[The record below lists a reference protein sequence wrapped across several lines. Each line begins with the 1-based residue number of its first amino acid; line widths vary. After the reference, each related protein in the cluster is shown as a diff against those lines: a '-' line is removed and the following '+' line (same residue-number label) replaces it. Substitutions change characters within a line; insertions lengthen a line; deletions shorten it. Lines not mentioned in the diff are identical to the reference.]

1 MLIKSLFKI
10 LTLSVLLAQAAIADE
25 AAVKQ
30 RVQASFP
37 GAEIQSI
44 TKTSFAGLYE
54 IVMGERVFYADEN
67 ADYFFIGSIFD
78 TKNQRNLTEER
89 VQKLMAV
96 KFDTLPLDSAIK
108 IVKGNGKRKMAVFSD
123 PDCPYCKKLEQDM
136 SKVTD
141 VTIYVL
147 LYPIAELHPDSAN
160 KAKAIWCAPDKA
172 KAWNEWML
180 KGNLP
185 KNEGTCD
192 TPIAKLGELGKKLR
206 VYGTPTIIFADGRR
220 VPGAIPAA
228 EIEKNLNR
236 AN

>member
-1 MLIKSLFKI
+1 MFIKSLFKI

-30 RVQASFP
+30 RVQTSFP

-44 TKTSFAGLYE
+44 TKTSYAGLYE
-54 IVMGERVFYADEN
+54 IVMGEKVFYADEN
-67 ADYFFIGSIFD
+67 ASHFFIGSIYD

-123 PDCPYCKKLEQDM
+123 PDCPYCKRLEQDLT
-136 SKVTD
+136 KVTD

-160 KAKAIWCAPDKA
+160 KAKAIWCAADKA
-172 KAWNEWML
+172 KAWSDWML
-180 KGNLP
+180 KGNLA
-185 KNEGTCD
+185 KNKATCD
-192 TPIAKLGELGKKLR
+192 TPVAKLGELGKKLH
-206 VYGTPTIIFADGRR
+206 VYGTPTIIFANGRR
-220 VPGAIPAA
+220 VPGSIPAA
-228 EIEKNLNR
+228 EIEKNLNSTD
-236 AN
+236 

>member
-44 TKTSFAGLYE
+44 TKTSFAGLY
-54 IVMGERVFYADEN
+54 EN